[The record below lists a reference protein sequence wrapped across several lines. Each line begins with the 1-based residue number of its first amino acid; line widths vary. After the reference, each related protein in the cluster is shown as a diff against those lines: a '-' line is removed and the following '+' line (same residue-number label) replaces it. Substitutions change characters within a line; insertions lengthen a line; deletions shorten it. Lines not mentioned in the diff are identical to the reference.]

1 MTVYT
6 LPLFLEDKTGSITSG
21 SEFVDIHDRL
31 RLLYKRTSN
40 SRDLYMVYNLSSTSP
55 SSPYNMALM
64 ALDFGLHTITFDSG
78 MRVLP
83 MKKWCCKSSSGR
95 KFTAS
100 DAQEYLWAWR
110 VQEGQ
115 EWTCTNTNGYLVA
128 YYSLKSPGEPN
139 YEGSSGCTLT
149 VDEAFS
155 HLAPEYLASLMIV
168 RWSKERGGI

>member
-1 MTVYT
+1 MAGSKSDVLSMTRRDSPTLRILSAVVYIYQSTICSVLDQLLCEPRSDEPHDTIMTVYT

-40 SRDLYMVYNLSSTSP
+40 SRDLYMVYNLSSTTP

-83 MKKWCCKSSSGR
+83 MKKWCSKSSR
-95 KFTAS
+95 
-100 DAQEYLWAWR
+100 
-110 VQEGQ
+110 
-115 EWTCTNTNGYLVA
+115 
-128 YYSLKSPGEPN
+128 
-139 YEGSSGCTLT
+139 
-149 VDEAFS
+149 
-155 HLAPEYLASLMIV
+155 
-168 RWSKERGGI
+168 